1 MHLTPEQIDRHPFR
15 MARRGY
21 DIVQVRDFLREIATE
36 MRERQQVRERLAAA
50 ESQTQVDDGE
60 IVARAEARAAEIL
73 ADAERAA
80 EELVEGAEVRA
91 RERSD
96 VVLSEAQ
103 TRLDGLLAEE
113 QNVKARLDTARP
125 SSVSTLV
132 GRSSVDADALVDVRD
147 RGAGGG
153 APDTAL
159 ADFMKSTL
167 RDEANPS

>member
-50 ESQTQVDDGE
+50 ESETQVEDGE
-60 IVARAEARAAEIL
+60 IVSRAQARAAEII
-73 ADAERAA
+73 AEAERSA
-80 EELVEGAEVRA
+80 EELVEEAEVRA

-103 TRLDGLLAEE
+103 SRLDDLLAEE
-113 QNVKARLDTARP
+113 QKTKARLDAARP
-125 SSVSTLV
+125 SGISAMV
-132 GRSSVDADALVDVRD
+132 GRSATDADALVDVRD
-147 RGAGGG
+147 RGAGGP

-159 ADFMKSTL
+159 AEFMKSTL
-167 RDEANPS
+167 RDEAHPS